1 MVADREVE
9 EINFGLN
16 DNNNNESS
24 QMLAGSMVGG
34 AVNQSIGGGGVGG
47 SGVLGGKSGEGGGH
61 APLRRPRVSP
71 TTSLFMTSRGRSPSS
86 ARSESKT
93 GASLLP
99 PRYRKPS
106 NKYTKDLS

>member
-1 MVADREVE
+1 MIADREVE

-34 AVNQSIGGGGVGG
+34 AVNQSIGGGGGVGG
-47 SGVLGGKSGEGGGH
+47 SGILGGKSGEGGGH

-99 PRYRKPS
+99 RYRK
-106 NKYTKDLS
+106 LSIK

>member
-1 MVADREVE
+1 ME
-9 EINFGLN
+9 EINFGPN

-34 AVNQSIGGGGVGG
+34 AVNQSVGGGGVGG
-47 SGVLGGKSGEGGGH
+47 SGVLGGEGGGH

-99 PRYRKPS
+99 RYRKLRS
-106 NKYTKDLS
+106 KYLHK